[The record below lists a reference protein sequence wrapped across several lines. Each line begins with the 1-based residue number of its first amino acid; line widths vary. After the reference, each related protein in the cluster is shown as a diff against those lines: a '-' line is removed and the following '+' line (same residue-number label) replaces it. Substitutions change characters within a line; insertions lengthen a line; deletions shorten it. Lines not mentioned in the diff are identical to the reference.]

1 MSTEPEPER
10 EREPRR
16 LPLLDRIRAILDK
29 PLAVE
34 TPEQRRRLMLI
45 ATVVIVGAAIIFAL
59 FFNDN
64 ASQTS
69 QTSQSSRPAARTAPV
84 APPPVAAAAPEVP
97 LPSELPNNP
106 PAVARAERT
115 RATSAAKSFTK
126 DYLAFGRQKITADE
140 ISDATDELRAH
151 IAALPRGRGTPAVRE
166 NPARLLRVSA
176 RVVDKSTIVVS
187 ATIARLGARYPL
199 RTTVTRDSDG
209 RWVVSALALDQ

>member
-1 MSTEPEPER
+1 MSTEPER

-69 QTSQSSRPAARTAPV
+69 QSSRPAARTAPV
-84 APPPVAAAAPEVP
+84 APAPVAAAAPEVP
-97 LPSELPNNP
+97 LPSELPNDP

-115 RATSAAKSFTK
+115 RATSAAKSFTR

-151 IAALPRGRGTPAVRE
+151 IAALPRGRGTPAVQE
-166 NPARLLRVSA
+166 NPARLQGVSA
-176 RVVDKSTIVVS
+176 RVVDKSTIVVT

-199 RTTVTRDSDG
+199 RTTVKRDSDG